1 MMTIKPVKAMRNLD
15 LKDPSG
21 SVFHLAEGAE
31 YELHMGDASL
41 SSQPE
46 RFFPCDIY
54 PLGESEI
61 VGTIDQ
67 REAGSLI
74 ADGSLT

>member
-1 MMTIKPVKAMRNLD
+1 MMTIKPVKAMRDLNLRG
-15 LKDPSG
+15 PSG
-21 SVFHLAEGAE
+21 SVFHLTEGAE

-41 SSQPE
+41 SSRPE
-46 RFFPCDIY
+46 RFYPCDIY

-67 REAGSLI
+67 REAGALI